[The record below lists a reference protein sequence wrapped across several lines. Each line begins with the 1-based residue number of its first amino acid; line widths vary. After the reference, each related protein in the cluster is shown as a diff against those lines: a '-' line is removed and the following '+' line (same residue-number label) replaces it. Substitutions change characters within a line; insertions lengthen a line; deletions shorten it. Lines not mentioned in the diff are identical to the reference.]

1 MTYIGEVFSKIV
13 IAAIAKESFPDEKRV
28 ALIPR
33 DAGVFEKA
41 GLDIVVETGAGDSA
55 LHANSE
61 YEAQGARIESDRAA
75 VFSGADLLLTVRG
88 PGAHPTFPAEDLDRL
103 HSGAAVIGFLEPLAQ
118 PEAMRA
124 LADRGL
130 TVFAMELIP
139 RTTRAQSMDAL
150 SSMANIAGYEAV
162 LLAAKQSPKM
172 FPMMMTAAGTI
183 TPSKVFVVGAGVAG
197 LQAIATARRLGA
209 LVEAYDIRPEVKEQV
224 ESLGARFVELEIET
238 EASEGKGGYAAAQS
252 EEFYQRQRELLAK
265 RLETVDVVITTAAVP
280 GKRAPVLITKEMAEH
295 LPLGAVVVDLAAE
308 KGGNCEL
315 TRAGEEVVH
324 QGVTILG
331 PVNLPAEAAYHAS
344 QMYSKNLS
352 SFVKLLVKDG
362 KMELNLDDDII
373 SGTLVAHDGKVVH
386 PAVRK
391 ALGEGD

>member
-1 MTYIGEVFSKIV
+1 V
-13 IAAIAKESFPDEKRV
+13 IAAIAKESFPAEKRV

-33 DAGVFEKA
+33 DAGAYKKT
-41 GLDIVVETGAGDSA
+41 GLGIVVEAGAGDAA
-55 LHANSE
+55 LHADSE
-61 YEAQGARIESDRAA
+61 YETQGARIEPDRAA
-75 VFSGADLLLTVRG
+75 VFSAADLLLTVRG
-88 PGAHPTFPAEDLDRL
+88 PGAHPGFPAADLDRL
-103 HSGAAVIGFLEPLAQ
+103 KKGAVVIGFLEPLAQ

-124 LADRGL
+124 LAERGL
-130 TVFAMELIP
+130 TAFAMELIP

-162 LLAAKQSPKM
+162 LLAAKRSPKM

-183 TPSKVFVVGAGVAG
+183 TPSKVFVLGAGVAG

-224 ESLGARFVELEIET
+224 ESVGARFVELEIET
-238 EASEGKGGYAAAQS
+238 EASAGKGGYAAAQS
-252 EEFYQRQRELLAK
+252 EDFYRRQRELLAK
-265 RLETVDVVITTAAVP
+265 RLESVDVLITTAAVP
-280 GKRAPVLITKEMAEH
+280 GKRATVLITKEMAEH

-315 TRAGEEVVH
+315 TQAGVEVVH

-331 PVNLPAEAAYHAS
+331 PLNLATEAAYHAS

-352 SFVKLLVKDG
+352 SFVTLLVKEG
-362 KMELNLDDDII
+362 KLALNLDDDII

>member
-1 MTYIGEVFSKIV
+1 M

-33 DAGVFEKA
+33 DAGAFKNA
-41 GLDIVVETGAGDSA
+41 GVDLVVESGAGDTA
-55 LHANSE
+55 LHADSD
-61 YEAQGARIESDRAA
+61 YEAQGARIEPDRAA
-75 VFSGADLLLTVRG
+75 LFSEADLLLTVRG
-88 PGAHPTFPAEDLDRL
+88 PGAHPTFPVEDLDRL
-103 HSGAAVIGFLEPLAQ
+103 RKGAALVGFLEPLAQ
-118 PEAMRA
+118 PEAILA

-162 LLAAKQSPKM
+162 LLAARRSPKI

-183 TPSKVFVVGAGVAG
+183 TPSKVFVLGAGVAG

-224 ESLGARFVELEIET
+224 ESVGVRFVELEIET

-252 EEFYQRQRELLAK
+252 EEFYRRQRELLGK
-265 RLETVDVVITTAAVP
+265 RLESVDIVITTAAVP

-315 TRAGEEVVH
+315 TRAGEDVVH

-331 PVNLPAEAAYHAS
+331 PVNLASDVSYHAS
-344 QMYSKNLS
+344 QMYSKNLT
-352 SFVKLLVKDG
+352 SFITLLVKEG